1 MNSTVWIWLAQ
12 HFGNSALAL
21 VHHSFSTI
29 SLQFNWKC
37 LSENRSSICA
47 NSMSID
53 IGGDTS
59 LWKPISNANFSK
71 ILHSIQFNSSAWAK
85 TNIKFNVKSHF
96 DFYAEAIFMYLFFC
110 TIPKVQ
116 LNSYTPNIHLFG
128 LSQSLI
134 SHIRILHTHT
144 QPHQMKHNE
153 CSVHSSMHFYVLG
166 MPIKQAGNVQTGQ
179 WNYRFLLVGR

>member
-37 LSENRSSICA
+37 LSQKTEARFVPIQWAS
-47 NSMSID
+47 
-53 IGGDTS
+53 TS
-59 LWKPISNANFSK
+59 AAIHHFETQFQMKTSRKSF
-71 ILHSIQFNSSAWAK
+71 IQFNSSAWAK

-116 LNSYTPNIHLFG
+116 LNSYTPHIHLFG

-144 QPHQMKHNE
+144 HTLNIIKWSIMNAVSIHQ
-153 CSVHSSMHFYVLG
+153 CIFTCLAC
-166 MPIKQAGNVQTGQ
+166 Q
-179 WNYRFLLVGR
+179 